1 MVVESISKRVS
12 QAQMKN
18 SSGLNRRSGNLAA
31 FSRLVMSV
39 YFVNQEVVF
48 LADQDFFGS
57 LPGVEL
63 ALHYL

>member
-1 MVVESISKRVS
+1 MSISSTNEEFKWFEPEVGQVTLQRFQDLLCQYV
-12 QAQMKN
+12 
-18 SSGLNRRSGNLAA
+18 
-31 FSRLVMSV
+31 
-39 YFVNQEVVF
+39 FVNQEVVF